1 MQDSQ
6 SPRLFMYIHL
16 SPEDC
21 VTGVQGASVA
31 SRLHQCYVIEV
42 KLLVTILNLRAYP

>member
-6 SPRLFMYIHL
+6 SPRLSMYIHL

-21 VTGVQGASVA
+21 LTGVQGGSVA
-31 SRLHQCYVIEV
+31 SRLYLFYVIEV
-42 KLLVTILNLRAYP
+42 KLLVTILSLRA